1 MDESKRVERTYILVV
16 LIGWQFYGII
26 YLFIDVN
33 DEIKKSANIVHAFNW
48 LWLKDFDLMCAIKT
62 LRITLLKNNNNNKS
76 ENHPKVIKIPNDGS
90 QP

>member
-33 DEIKKSANIVHAFNW
+33 DEIKKSANIVHAFN
-48 LWLKDFDLMCAIKT
+48 
-62 LRITLLKNNNNNKS
+62 
-76 ENHPKVIKIPNDGS
+76 
-90 QP
+90 